1 MRTLGTFQ
9 RDLLRGWAINMTFV
23 ASVSDA
29 RRLGFDYTA
38 AEMARFREMARDF
51 GGSPRIAWLVLSVV
65 FYLLVELPLLV
76 LAFTALAFLP
86 FALLLCLII
95 VISILAL
102 PTAMGLAAAGV
113 AALLR
118 IPSFEQADA
127 DAELYSKVRWQVLFT
142 GMVAVIAALAIGGVA
157 AIWNARQ

>member
-1 MRTLGTFQ
+1 MRTLGAFQ
-9 RDLLRGWAINMTFV
+9 RNLLRGWAINMTFI

-38 AEMARFREMARDF
+38 AEMARFREIARDF
-51 GGSPRIAWLVLSVV
+51 GGSPRIAWLVLSIV

-86 FALLLCLII
+86 FALLLWLII

-102 PTAMGLAAAGV
+102 PTAMGLAAAGA
-113 AALLR
+113 AALVG
-118 IPSFEQADA
+118 IPPFEQTDA
-127 DAELYSKVRWQVLFT
+127 DAELTMKVRGQLVFT
-142 GMVAVIAALAIGGVA
+142 GVVAVIAALAIGGVA
-157 AIWNARQ
+157 SIWNSRQ